1 MSELVSGRADRAII
15 RKNLLATSSATILAA
30 CIASTGF
37 AIAEESDRPTVWV
50 ELGGQMEAVQGSTSP
65 FIAPFMTAV
74 APAPGP
80 YRDDFLTENQR
91 APHES
96 FGIEGKIVFQPE
108 DSDWKF
114 SAAIRYGRAHARRH
128 AHNQT
133 AVAPVIFHYS
143 YAGYTGHATKYFGNE
158 PFADSR
164 VLINQSHAVLD
175 FEAGKDVGLGIFG
188 RESSSVVSAG
198 VRFAQ
203 FSSESA
209 VNIYARPSI
218 VTAYAPLFGGIYFPQ
233 SAFHQYTMHANSQRS
248 FRGIGP
254 SLSWD
259 ASTSLFGNDHVK
271 LTADWGIN
279 AALLFGR
286 QKAKTSHMTRA
297 YDRTGT
303 VYPNPAYTHLYPT
316 RTTDNPL
323 RSRAIIVPN
332 LGGFAGLSVKYS
344 NAKVSFGY
352 RADFFFGAT
361 DTGIDT
367 RDAETLGF
375 HGPFATVSVGLGG

>member
-1 MSELVSGRADRAII
+1 MSELIDTRAKGAII
-15 RKNLLATSSATILAA
+15 RRQLLATASAITLAA
-30 CIASTGF
+30 YIASTNF
-37 AIAEESDRPTVWV
+37 ASAEDADRPTVWI
-50 ELGGQMEAVQGSTSP
+50 ELGGQVEAVQGSDGP

-74 APAPGP
+74 TPTPAP
-80 YRDDFLTENQR
+80 YRGDFLTATQR
-91 APHES
+91 APRES

-158 PFADSR
+158 PFADAR

-218 VTAYAPLFGGIYFPQ
+218 VTAYAPLFGGIYVPQ
-233 SAFHQYTMHANSQRS
+233 SAFHQYTMRANSQRS
-248 FRGIGP
+248 FLGIGP

-259 ASTSLFGNDHVK
+259 ASTSLVGNDHIK

-352 RADFFFGAT
+352 RADFFFGAL
-361 DTGIDT
+361 DTGT
-367 RDAETLGF
+367 DARRTQDLGF
-375 HGPFATVSVGLGG
+375 HGPFATISIGLGG